1 MMETQQNGWKVLTP
15 LLLAMV
21 LGVLAGGVGGL
32 AASVYLLPPLVPAEG
47 DLARRF
53 VIETRPASVNPETM
67 SNAVAAA
74 TLRLVTTR
82 ALEDLGPGAFV
93 PNEAVIGRAV
103 ALTSD
108 GWLATSADLSD
119 ELQGAEAVAADGS
132 RYAIESVVADPGSGA
147 AFIRVSAVNLSVL
160 PFGEPENVR
169 VGDELLA
176 VAGRGVAASSKVI
189 SRGADPRDLSAAV
202 VSSEIFS
209 ARFRLS
215 QAFSKTER
223 GSPVIDRNGRMV
235 GLLDGGNASDRAVP
249 VEGIRQVMSGVLRE
263 GQVSRPYLG
272 VHAVDFSTLVG
283 LPEGQSASGALLAA
297 AAGKPAVLRNSPASR
312 AGLRAG
318 DIVLAIEGVSISPGQ
333 SLSEALRDFDPGDRI
348 ELLVLRGEQTFKAVI
363 TLGDIAEK

>member
-15 LLLAMV
+15 LILAMV

-108 GWLATSADLSD
+108 GWLATSAVLSD

-147 AFIRVSAVNLSVL
+147 AFIRVSAANLSVL

-283 LPEGQSASGALLAA
+283 RPEGRQCFAILRLPWPDCGPATLSWPSKACPSRPGNRSPRRSATLILAIGSSFLSCA
-297 AAGKPAVLRNSPASR
+297 ENRPSRPLSPLETLRRNSIMSVWTNPCA
-312 AGLRAG
+312 
-318 DIVLAIEGVSISPGQ
+318 
-333 SLSEALRDFDPGDRI
+333 F
-348 ELLVLRGEQTFKAVI
+348 
-363 TLGDIAEK
+363 